1 MRLSAVKKDLS
12 GRSPSSSAAP
22 AFDRQRLVQE
32 LLSLGNAR
40 IDQAVAESISEQVEA
55 ELKRRNVPSV
65 SPELVSELVQF
76 KLEELGLI
84 EIRRRRSRRTPL
96 VDPEIT
102 VTPHPQPEYSD
113 ATPTLTA
120 GSPLVGSLAQKIEKA
135 ELKTLEKFLAPT
147 EAARSNRPT
156 APLPPKANLKI
167 SNRSLQKLVA
177 TIEGP
182 MGREAEAV
190 ATARL
195 EAVFEDVAK
204 LAAGVQAEVESIPA
218 ATLAVQFFNSLANQE
233 FYPHHPLLLDFL
245 GPRSEAAD
253 SPVEIALV
261 EETSLRAAALRQA
274 AKAWK
279 DGQEVC
285 FVLPQGQTVG
295 WTGEDFE
302 RFLDKAEKTIL
313 ELPEGSEMPR
323 RVAFRLRLDDPRAL
337 DFARRA
343 LPGKYYPKFAFDW
356 LLPEEASFGDSTAE
370 LLDEVLK
377 VTWKKSEPSL
387 VFSAKACGAPDLSR
401 LGFPEAARPGG
412 APALSPPGE
421 APLGSLNLSI
431 IGSGGDVDW
440 AKLRRMTRS
449 AVRFLDG
456 LATGPRA
463 IGLGAMGFAELLAK
477 LGIPYDSE
485 AAVDLAEKI
494 ARFMKQEAGLAVQ
507 AMAEESGRPLSYS
520 ALLNFQAEP
529 RLAELAE
536 VSPGFQPLDRL
547 IEDGKVTPLVRQIAE
562 RRKVWSPQVE
572 SELLHWGSLRRSPAA
587 PKPLRRLFAS
597 QQEID
602 AEWVLRVKGALE
614 RHSDAYAWT
623 SPALDEEIDLQELKA
638 RLAQLRVYGLRAFR
652 LSQNPDFEILEEVE
666 APTLEA
672 EPEAETAVEPLELET
687 APRADEAIAAEAVA
701 ASLALTLE
709 ELAAE
714 AGSELDA
721 DALPPPDPL
730 LTKEGEEEE
739 EEKTELLIDLIAEP
753 EAPALP
759 ADSLAA
765 AILGIGE
772 TPAPQPSIR
781 PRERPEVLQAN
792 TRIIQTG
799 CGPLHVSFARDA
811 QGPYEVRAQLGQP
824 GTCAHTQTE
833 AISRLISLALS
844 SGIDQR
850 LVYEQIRGMRC
861 ETSTYDR
868 GERILGCVDGI
879 AKVFER
885 ESNLGVEE
893 PTFSGFEDEEEIT
906 AVTRREDLI

>member
-1 MRLSAVKKDLS
+1 
-12 GRSPSSSAAP
+12 
-22 AFDRQRLVQE
+22 
-32 LLSLGNAR
+32 
-40 IDQAVAESISEQVEA
+40 
-55 ELKRRNVPSV
+55 
-65 SPELVSELVQF
+65 
-76 KLEELGLI
+76 
-84 EIRRRRSRRTPL
+84 
-96 VDPEIT
+96 
-102 VTPHPQPEYSD
+102 
-113 ATPTLTA
+113 
-120 GSPLVGSLAQKIEKA
+120 
-135 ELKTLEKFLAPT
+135 
-147 EAARSNRPT
+147 
-156 APLPPKANLKI
+156 
-167 SNRSLQKLVA
+167 
-177 TIEGP
+177 
-182 MGREAEAV
+182 
-190 ATARL
+190 
-195 EAVFEDVAK
+195 
-204 LAAGVQAEVESIPA
+204 
-218 ATLAVQFFNSLANQE
+218 NS
-233 FYPHHPLLLDFL
+233 
-245 GPRSEAAD
+245 
-253 SPVEIALV
+253 
-261 EETSLRAAALRQA
+261 
-274 AKAWK
+274 
-279 DGQEVC
+279 
-285 FVLPQGQTVG
+285 
-295 WTGEDFE
+295 
-302 RFLDKAEKTIL
+302 
-313 ELPEGSEMPR
+313 
-323 RVAFRLRLDDPRAL
+323 
-337 DFARRA
+337 
-343 LPGKYYPKFAFDW
+343 
-356 LLPEEASFGDSTAE
+356 
-370 LLDEVLK
+370 
-377 VTWKKSEPSL
+377 
-387 VFSAKACGAPDLSR
+387 
-401 LGFPEAARPGG
+401 
-412 APALSPPGE
+412 
-421 APLGSLNLSI
+421 
-431 IGSGGDVDW
+431 
-440 AKLRRMTRS
+440 
-449 AVRFLDG
+449 
-456 LATGPRA
+456 RA

-494 ARFMKQEAGLAVQ
+494 ARFMKQEAGLAIQ
-507 AMAEESGRPLSYS
+507 AMAEESGQSLHYS
-520 ALLNFQAEP
+520 SLLNFQTEP

-536 VSPGFQPLDRL
+536 ISPGFQPLERL
-547 IEDGKVTPLVRQIAE
+547 IEDGKVVPLVRLIAE

-572 SELLHWGSLRRSPAA
+572 SELLHWGSLRRSPSA

-597 QQEID
+597 LQEID
-602 AEWVLRVKGALE
+602 SEWILRVRGSLE

-652 LSQNPDFEILEEVE
+652 LPQNPDFEIPEEVE
-666 APTLEA
+666 APVLEA
-672 EPEAETAVEPLELET
+672 EAEAETVVEPLELET

-714 AGSELDA
+714 AGSEQEA
-721 DALPPPDPL
+721 EALPPPDPL

-739 EEKTELLIDLIAEP
+739 EKTELLINLIAEP

-885 ESNLGVEE
+885 ESSLGVEE

>member
-1 MRLSAVKKDLS
+1 SQ
-12 GRSPSSSAAP
+12 AP
-22 AFDRQRLVQE
+22 VFDRRRLVQE

-40 IDQAVAESISEQVEA
+40 IDQAVAENIGEQVEA
-55 ELKRRNVPSV
+55 ELKRRNVPSI

-84 EIRRRRSRRTPL
+84 EIRRRRSRRAPL
-96 VDPEIT
+96 ADPEVT
-102 VTPHPQPEYSD
+102 VTPHPQPEYPE
-113 ATPTLTA
+113 ATPTLSGEFPLANGLARKVEKTA
-120 GSPLVGSLAQKIEKA
+120 LP
-135 ELKTLEKFLAPT
+135 TLEKFLAPT
-147 EAARSNRPT
+147 EARSTRPT
-156 APLPPKANLKI
+156 APLPPKANLKV
-167 SNRSLQKLVA
+167 SARTLKKLVA
-177 TIEGP
+177 TTEGP
-182 MGREAEAV
+182 MGREAETI

-195 EAVFEDVAK
+195 EAVFEDIAK
-204 LAAGVQAEVESIPA
+204 LAAGVQTEVESVPA
-218 ATLAVQFFNSLANQE
+218 STLAVQFFNSMANQE
-233 FYPHHPLLLDFL
+233 FYPHHPLLLDLL
-245 GPRSEAAD
+245 GLQAD
-253 SPVEIALV
+253 SVESPVEIELA
-261 EETSLRAAALRQA
+261 EEPSQRASALRQA

-279 DGQEVC
+279 ESREVC
-285 FVLPQGQTVG
+285 FLLPQGQTVG

-323 RVAFRLRLDDPRAL
+323 RVAFRLRLDDGRAL

-343 LPGKYYPKFAFDW
+343 LSGKYYPKFAFDW

-387 VFSAKACGAPDLSR
+387 VFSAKAFGAPDLSR
-401 LGFPEAARPGG
+401 LGFPESVRPGG
-412 APALSPPGE
+412 SPALSPTGE

-440 AKLRRMTRS
+440 AKLKRMTRS

-456 LATGPRA
+456 LAAPKAEAVRA
-463 IGLGAMGFAELLAK
+463 LGLGAMGFAELLAK

-494 ARFMKQEAGLAVQ
+494 ARFMKQEAGHAAQ
-507 AMAEESGRPLSYS
+507 ALAEESAAPLRHS
-520 ALLNFQAEP
+520 ALLNFQSEAG
-529 RLAELAE
+529 LAELAD
-536 VSPGFQPLDRL
+536 VSPGFLPLERL
-547 IEDGKVTPLVRQIAE
+547 IEAGKVTPLVRQIAE
-562 RRKVWSPQVE
+562 RRKVWTPQLE
-572 SELLHWGSLRRSPAA
+572 IELLQWGSLRRSPSA

-602 AEWVLRVKGALE
+602 AEWVLRIKGALE
-614 RHSDAYAWT
+614 RHSDAYGWT
-623 SPALDEEIDLQELKA
+623 SPALEEDTDLQELKA

-652 LSQNPDFEILEEVE
+652 LPQNPDFEIPNEEELAE
-666 APTLEA
+666 AA
-672 EPEAETAVEPLELET
+672 PLELEVPALET
-687 APRADEAIAAEAVA
+687 ESTLRADEAIATEAAV

-714 AGSELDA
+714 ASET
-721 DALPPPDPL
+721 ALAAN
-730 LTKEGEEEE
+730 ESEAAEE
-739 EEKTELLIDLIAEP
+739 EEKTEVLFDLIAEP

-759 ADSLAA
+759 SDSLAA
-765 AILGIGE
+765 AILGIGQS
-772 TPAPQPSIR
+772 PAPQGIK

-792 TRIIQTG
+792 TRVIHTG
-799 CGPLHVSFARDA
+799 CGPLNVSFARDSH
-811 QGPYEVRAQLGQP
+811 GPYEVRAQLGQP

-833 AISRLISLALS
+833 AISRLISLCLS

-885 ESNLGVEE
+885 ESNLNAEE
-893 PTFSGFEDEEEIT
+893 PAFAGFEEDEEIT
-906 AVTRREDLI
+906 AVTRREDLN